1 MSKAK
6 KIAYWVFTLWTCLG
20 MASTGIVQLMH
31 RREEREMFQHLGYP
45 EYLLT
50 LLGVAKFLGILVL
63 LPPGM
68 ARLKEWA
75 YIGFVY
81 MMGGALISH
90 VAMGDNI
97 SDILPSALLLVLTIL
112 SWGLLPSARKYGTPN
127 S

>member
-1 MSKAK
+1 
-6 KIAYWVFTLWTCLG
+6 
-20 MASTGIVQLMH
+20 
-31 RREEREMFQHLGYP
+31 
-45 EYLLT
+45 
-50 LLGVAKFLGILVL
+50 LGVAKFLGILVL

-68 ARLKEWA
+68 SRLKEWA

-90 VAMGDNI
+90 VAMGDKI